1 VPSLPKDC
9 GRLTDYRQ
17 GLLERVVEQF
27 GVNDSVDIIERD
39 DAKALA
45 RYLVKW
51 RTSVRE
57 CRRG

>member
-1 VPSLPKDC
+1 MPSLPKDC

-17 GLLERVVEQF
+17 GLLEGVVEQF
-27 GVNDSVDIIERD
+27 GVNDSVHIIERD

-51 RTSVRE
+51 
-57 CRRG
+57 